1 MGTRAYTMFADMRAN
16 AHTQDINAA
25 AHILC
30 AGRSAR
36 HNNYAKNKG
45 GNDFHVGLLHRAWA
59 AGRQPA
65 QGALGST
72 DRRIQA

>member
-1 MGTRAYTMFADMRAN
+1 MGASAHTMFADMCAN

-25 AHILC
+25 AYILC
-30 AGRSAR
+30 AGRSAG

-45 GNDFHVGLLHRAWA
+45 GNDFHVSLLHRACA

-65 QGALGST
+65 RAALGST
-72 DRRIQA
+72 HGRIQA